1 MTPKKTTTAP
11 TLLGVRDVAE
21 MLDLHPETVREM
33 ARRKQIRAIKFGGR
47 TSPYRFRPAAVDEF
61 IAKREA
67 ATNRL
72 AS

>member
-1 MTPKKTTTAP
+1 MTRSHSSPA
-11 TLLGVRDVAE
+11 LLGVRDVAE
-21 MLDLHPETVREM
+21 MLGIHPETVREM

-47 TSPYRFRPAAVDEF
+47 TSPYRFRPAAVDEL